1 MCVWNNFARN
11 AKSDSHLC
19 VKIFCAP
26 ALFASFTIA
35 NEYQMSFVSASEC
48 VCILTWISTVWHRIS
63 IHSSRL
69 GNNLCMY
76 VECSVR
82 WAALGKFRVSCSFT
96 HTHTHTI
103 IWTNT
108 YIAIEIIVQRCLRLP
123 AELNYSIIAYILNLG
138 CRSFNIELEWS
149 PTGHDGTFACGH
161 QMVLWTA

>member
-1 MCVWNNFARN
+1 MCVCNNFARN

-69 GNNLCMY
+69 GNNLCMF

-96 HTHTHTI
+96 HTHTY
-103 IWTNT
+103 NS
-108 YIAIEIIVQRCLRLP
+108 
-123 AELNYSIIAYILNLG
+123 LNKHVHCYSDNCAKMFAFARRTKLFHYCIY
-138 CRSFNIELEWS
+138 LEFGLS
-149 PTGHDGTFACGH
+149 KF
-161 QMVLWTA
+161 